1 MSESTQDNKDN
12 IKTNDLVTADETLIQ
27 DNLDAEADL
36 KSSSSDSVLL
46 QDEIQMTLKE
56 FNQKIK
62 DNDRSIKRIEENMAA
77 LYDKLDRT
85 PEVVEGTKTSSKK
98 KLKKKEKKLE
108 KKGKKQAKKMKGREN
123 ANSAKATTSSEK
135 KKTRRTI
142 SKNNKG
148 RMKNASKK
156 K

>member
-36 KSSSSDSVLL
+36 KSSSSDSFLL

-62 DNDRSIKRIEENMAA
+62 DNDRSIKRIEESMA
-77 LYDKLDRT
+77 RI
-85 PEVVEGTKTSSKK
+85 
-98 KLKKKEKKLE
+98 
-108 KKGKKQAKKMKGREN
+108 
-123 ANSAKATTSSEK
+123 ATINWIELP
-135 KKTRRTI
+135 R
-142 SKNNKG
+142 
-148 RMKNASKK
+148 
-156 K
+156 